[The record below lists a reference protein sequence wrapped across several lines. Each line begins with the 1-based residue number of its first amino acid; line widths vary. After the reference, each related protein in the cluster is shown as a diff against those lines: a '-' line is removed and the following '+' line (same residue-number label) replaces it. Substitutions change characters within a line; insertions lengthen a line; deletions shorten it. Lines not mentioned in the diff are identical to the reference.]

1 MTIPFPRKGEFTSG
15 YSSKGESESDPDPD
29 PEPDKEDISVVTV
42 ASASENTERWLFD
55 SAASAS
61 LTSNKEL
68 LRDYH

>member
-1 MTIPFPRKGEFTSG
+1 MT
-15 YSSKGESESDPDPD
+15 
-29 PEPDKEDISVVTV
+29 DISVVTV

-68 LRDYH
+68 LRDYHEITPIAVGGFGQSYQQTKSIRMKHGCSD